1 MYHFLRP
8 QPDWWLV
15 RLYADDAAPSGWM
28 EAAYLDGH
36 RLFEDE
42 DEEGQPATVAVVR
55 GQDQVRELLC
65 LMEALGVSGSLE
77 YLP

>member
-1 MYHFLRP
+1 MVLI
-8 QPDWWLV
+8 
-15 RLYADDAAPSGWM
+15 YAGDEDRARWM
-28 EAAYLDGH
+28 EAARLGGY

-42 DEEGQPATVAVVR
+42 ESQPVTVAVVR

-77 YLP
+77 YMP